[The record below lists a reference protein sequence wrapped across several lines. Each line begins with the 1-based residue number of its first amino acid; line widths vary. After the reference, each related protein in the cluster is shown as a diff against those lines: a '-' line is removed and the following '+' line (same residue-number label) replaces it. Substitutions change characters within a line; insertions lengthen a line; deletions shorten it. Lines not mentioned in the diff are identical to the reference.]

1 MPANGIT
8 INMPKIQLSIS
19 LYIDKIKSKNFLVFL
34 KKMPFY
40 TWRPFNFKGLFF
52 RVGNYLKVYR
62 NSKQSNFRATL
73 TLNLHFTFSSCD
85 ILMQS
90 CLREPK
96 NILLQAKYKAPK

>member
-1 MPANGIT
+1 MMPANGIT

-40 TWRPFNFKGLFF
+40 TWRPFNFKGLYF

-62 NSKQSNFRATL
+62 NSNEAVKLQGHV
-73 TLNLHFTFSSCD
+73 NLESALH
-85 ILMQS
+85 ILQ
-90 CLREPK
+90 L
-96 NILLQAKYKAPK
+96 